1 MSHLRHSVAV
11 TLSRFSGDQLN
22 LVYE

>member
-11 TLSRFSGDQLN
+11 ALSRVGGDRTKSGL
-22 LVYE
+22 